1 MIRESKL
8 NLEYFKIEGNIENY
22 IYYGGN
28 QEWFK
33 TNWRRISGCGPT
45 TASAI
50 IMYENRKN
58 NIQYSIKYTKS
69 KFLDLMNDVWNFITP
84 IKGKGV
90 NTIELFFEGFEK
102 YIKQK
107 QNKEVKSIFLKIPKE
122 FEYRQENKEVF
133 NFLYEALEKNHPIA
147 FLNLDNGQESNLHR
161 WHWVTIVGILYDDIS
176 NKLEVTIADEGMLKK
191 INLGLWIKTTKN
203 EGGFVYFK

>member
-1 MIRESKL
+1 MIRKSIL
-8 NLEYFKIEGNIENY
+8 NLDYLKIEGNLEDY

-58 NIQYSIKYTKS
+58 NRDKSIKYTKS
-69 KFLDLMNDVWNFITP
+69 KFIDLMNDVWNFITP

-102 YIKQK
+102 YIKEK
-107 QNKEVKSIFLKIPKE
+107 QNKKIKPIFMKVAKKFEDRPK
-122 FEYRQENKEVF
+122 NKEVF
-133 NFLYEALEKNHPIA
+133 KFLYEAIEKDYPIA
-147 FLNLDNGQESNLHR
+147 FLNLDNGQESKLHK
-161 WHWVTIVGILYDDIS
+161 WHWVTIVGILYDDL
-176 NKLEVTIADEGMLKK
+176 NDKLEVTIADEGLLKK
-191 INLGLWIKTTKN
+191 INLGLWLKTTKD
-203 EGGFVYFK
+203 EGGFVYFE